1 MKNKND
7 VLTHVLEEFKAE
19 YRVVKSAES
28 YDEKN
33 RRHWTQKV
41 NEIKDNRI
49 CKETRKEGRKEGR
62 KEILSS
68 AQGGSFLP
76 VKYCRQVLL
85 FSTPLSE

>member
-33 RRHWTQKV
+33 RRH
-41 NEIKDNRI
+41 
-49 CKETRKEGRKEGR
+49 
-62 KEILSS
+62 
-68 AQGGSFLP
+68 
-76 VKYCRQVLL
+76 
-85 FSTPLSE
+85 